1 MNRRMTCILATVAA
15 ILSGCASPAPPKAEQ
30 TTTAAQT
37 SSLPG
42 ELTGSGMVLQKGDNP
57 PVFCLGAITTSYPPQ
72 ACGGPVLG
80 NWDWSAVTGYER
92 AAGVTWGSYTVTGT
106 WDNGEFVRTREPAP
120 VPPTETG
127 IPDAARPVTGKPGTG
142 NKARLMQIQ
151 NDLESAGDQPI
162 LTSGIQN
169 GYLVILVA
177 YDNGNIQ
184 RELNRKYGA
193 GMIVVRSALKPYK

>member
-1 MNRRMTCILATVAA
+1 MDRRTTCIVATVAT
-15 ILSGCASPAPPKAEQ
+15 LFTGCASPAPPDAEQ
-30 TTTAAQT
+30 TKTATQT
-37 SSLPG
+37 SSPG
-42 ELTGSGMVLQKGDNP
+42 ELTGSGTVLQKGDNP
-57 PVFCLGAITTSYPPQ
+57 PVLCLGAMTSSYPPQ
-72 ACGGPVLG
+72 ACGGPVLR

-142 NKARLMQIQ
+142 NKARLLQIQ
-151 NDLESAGDQPI
+151 NELESAGGQPI
-162 LTSGIQN
+162 LISGIQN

-177 YDNGNIQ
+177 YDDGNIQ
-184 RELNRKYGA
+184 RELDRKYGA
-193 GMIVVRSALKPYK
+193 GMILVRSALKPYK